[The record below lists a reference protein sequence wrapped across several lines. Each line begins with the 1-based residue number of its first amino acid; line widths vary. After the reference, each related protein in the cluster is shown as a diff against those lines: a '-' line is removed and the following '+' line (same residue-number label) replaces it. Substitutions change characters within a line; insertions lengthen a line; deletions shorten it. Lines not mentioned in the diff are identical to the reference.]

1 MGFEIT
7 HRQGGEVGKK
17 GGQNESAGA
26 KRNTN
31 WQLVVHVSGE
41 ARCLRHEITGGKRA
55 TAMRS
60 GLGIV
65 SSHVA
70 WDYCVFIITYIGY
83 TREAMLL
90 HASSRSRFL
99 DSLVS
104 QPMESGRKISIQD
117 QLYTCASFIIVLLST
132 FSSGMS
138 LTACI
143 TVSPHIHVRGR
154 FLQLSI
160 PLVSG
165 HIRLHPSTVSVGCL
179 DTSVH
184 PYALILVLGVDRWG
198 ITNLFYYCFLGGG
211 VADTLLSAISSGTS
225 DGRKIDIRL
234 IQTNQRLHMVDAE
247 GTLWTDEMGI
257 DSRLF
262 RTSQT
267 TPDSL
272 SKYPGILIAT
282 PRTPGPDSEQT

>member
-7 HRQGGEVGKK
+7 HRQGGELEKK
-17 GGQNESAGA
+17 GGQNEIARA

-55 TAMRS
+55 TTMRS

-70 WDYCVFIITYIGY
+70 WDYCAFIAISRDTR
-83 TREAMLL
+83 REAMLL
-90 HASSRSRFL
+90 HASSRSRFF

-117 QLYTCASFIIVLLST
+117 QLYTCASFIIVLLYVLFGNVINGLYHRVPTYPRERALST
-132 FSSGMS
+132 
-138 LTACI
+138 
-143 TVSPHIHVRGR
+143 VV
-154 FLQLSI
+154 
-160 PLVSG
+160 VSG

-234 IQTNQRLHMVDAE
+234 IQTNQRLHMVDVE
-247 GTLWTDEMGI
+247 GTLWTDEI

-282 PRTPGPDSEQT
+282 PRTSGPDSEQT